1 MSVQG
6 FSWALKQVLLGKSVM
21 RSGWN
26 GSGMKLQMQ
35 TPDENSKM
43 THPYLYM
50 TIPGC
55 EEGTRLLPWQPSQV
69 DLFASDWE
77 IYKED

>member
-1 MSVQG
+1 MDFQ
-6 FSWALKQVLLGKSVM
+6 FALSSLKGGLKVA

-26 GSGMKLQMQ
+26 GKGMSLQVQ
-35 TPDENSKM
+35 RPDANSKM

-55 EEGTRLLPWQPSQV
+55 EEGERLLPWQPSQV
-69 DLFASDWE
+69 DLFGEDWE
-77 IYKED
+77 VID